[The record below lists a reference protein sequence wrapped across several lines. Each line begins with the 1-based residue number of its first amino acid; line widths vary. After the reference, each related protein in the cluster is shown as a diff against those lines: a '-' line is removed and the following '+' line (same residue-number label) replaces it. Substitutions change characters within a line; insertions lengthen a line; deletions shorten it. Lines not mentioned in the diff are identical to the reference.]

1 MSDVETLQ
9 TQKMETIMRILNLAN
24 DVLSD
29 VKGDERQKQRWSRIA
44 IEAIN
49 ALGKMKDVGRTKDD
63 LANLLAMLQKSG
75 EMENERAKNTG
86 STKPFS
92 E

>member
-1 MSDVETLQ
+1 MPDVETLQ

-29 VKGDERQKQRWSRIA
+29 EKGDERQKQRWSRIA

-63 LANLLAMLQKSG
+63 LANLLMELKKSG
-75 EMENERAKNTG
+75 ETEKKG
-86 STKPFS
+86 DS
-92 E
+92 ESK